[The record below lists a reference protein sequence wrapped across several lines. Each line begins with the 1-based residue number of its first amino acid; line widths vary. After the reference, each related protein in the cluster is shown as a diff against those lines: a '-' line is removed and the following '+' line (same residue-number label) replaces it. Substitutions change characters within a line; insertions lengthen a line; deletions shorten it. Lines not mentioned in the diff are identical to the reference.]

1 MMTLSPGPSCTMGA
15 FTPAAS
21 RESCALGLLGVF
33 VGGADAASVFPF
45 RTIATIERQFRMLD
59 VTGDHIDYITVSHS
73 LSRPEER
80 TAGSSDMSPPP
91 YRNMGRF
98 ANRGSYRLGPRRQRS
113 SALD

>member
-1 MMTLSPGPSCTMGA
+1 MMTLSPGPSCTRGA

-21 RESCALGLLGVF
+21 RASCALGLMGVF
-33 VGGADAASVFPF
+33 VGGAAAATVIPF
-45 RTIATIERQFRMLD
+45 RTSATTESQFRMLELP
-59 VTGDHIDYITVSHS
+59 GDHIDYITVSHS

-80 TAGSSDMSPPP
+80 TAGSADMSPPP

-113 SALD
+113 SSLD